1 VYNDEVFQCLYQTW
15 YLLVLK
21 FLKFV
26 ITYDGCFVQ
35 GKDSFGKINLPLKKC
50 MDFVKMFAYGV
61 VTNAIDEYCLWE
73 SKPMESLKKIVCA
86 IWELLKHVYLT
97 QVNLEHQL

>member
-1 VYNDEVFQCLYQTW
+1 MTKVFQLHYQMR

-26 ITYDGCFVQ
+26 ITHDVCFVQ
-35 GKDSFGKINLPLKKC
+35 GKDSFGKMDPPFQKC

-61 VTNAIDEYCLWE
+61 LTNAIDDYCLCE
-73 SKPMESLKKIVCA
+73 SKTMESLKKIVHA
-86 IWELLKHVYLT
+86 I
-97 QVNLEHQL
+97 

>member
-1 VYNDEVFQCLYQTW
+1 VYTDEVFQCLYQTW

-26 ITYDGCFVQ
+26 ITHDVCFVQ
-35 GKDSFGKINLPLKKC
+35 SKDLFGKMDLPFQKC

-61 VTNAIDEYCLWE
+61 LTNAIDEYCLWE
-73 SKPMESLKKIVCA
+73 SKPMESLKKIFHA
-86 IWELLKHVYLT
+86 IWELFKHVYLT